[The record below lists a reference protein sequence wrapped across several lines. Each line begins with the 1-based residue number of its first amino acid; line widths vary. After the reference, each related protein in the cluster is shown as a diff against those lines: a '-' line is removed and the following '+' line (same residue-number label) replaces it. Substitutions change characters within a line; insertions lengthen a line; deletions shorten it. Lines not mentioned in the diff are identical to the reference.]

1 MSVWLSPKPSHSL
14 GPFSSIKMKIEK
26 EVYGTYGVLRI
37 VGNPQESI
45 LFLKDKPIHYSW
57 FAEIGS
63 TWRYHIAQG
72 LETKLVN
79 NNKEVDRIL
88 KKGIESEW
96 EFLFTCEYFSEFL
109 TYGNYSFGLYELFTG
124 IYMTTVPQSNSFVSY
139 DYYGG
144 MLDFTATQRNLDDSI
159 VNDYYTQILKGGNPA
174 MVLLHVENSP
184 MFFVLDG
191 HHKFLAY
198 GKSKRPPIALI
209 ITKIGNEYKSI
220 DYTKKI
226 ASTMKC
232 EEKRYIERMEE
243 EKNRISNYKSK
254 TIKLEELFTLINI
267 NENN

>member
-1 MSVWLSPKPSHSL
+1 MFLSNS
-14 GPFSSIKMKIEK
+14 MKIEK
-26 EVYGTYGVLRI
+26 EVFGTYGVLRI

-88 KKGIESEW
+88 KKGIENEW
-96 EFLFTCEYFSEFL
+96 EFLFISEYFSDFL
-109 TYGNYSFGLYELFTG
+109 SHGNYSFGLYELFTG
-124 IYMTTVPQSNSFVSY
+124 IYMTAVPQSNSFISY

-144 MLDFTATQRNLDDSI
+144 MLDFTATQRNLDDNI
-159 VNDYYTQILKGGNPA
+159 VNDYYNEILKGGNPS
-174 MVLLHVENSP
+174 MVLLHIENSS

-191 HHKFLAY
+191 HHKFMAY
-198 GKSKRPPIALI
+198 GKSKRPPKALI

-220 DYTKKI
+220 DYTKKL
-226 ASTMKC
+226 ATTMNCDLKH
-232 EEKRYIERMEE
+232 YLERMEE
-243 EKNRISNYKSK
+243 EKSRISNYKNK
-254 TIKLEELFTLINI
+254 TINLEELFTLINLI
-267 NENN
+267 ENK